1 MKTKGVLHNELAK
14 VIANMG
20 HGDMLVVTDRG
31 FPFPRH
37 NMTVCI
43 DVSVGRDLP
52 KFIDVVKVIL
62 EELEIESVIIAD
74 ETEKI
79 SPQVFHELQDILSQ
93 KTNKGNPI
101 EQKIIPH
108 TEFKHLVLDGALE
121 GQEVKAM
128 VKTGQFTPFA
138 NIILVSGVDF

>member
-1 MKTKGVLHNELAK
+1 VKTKGVLHNELAK

-37 NMTVCI
+37 NMTACI

-79 SPQVFHELQDILSQ
+79 SPRVFHELQDILSQ
-93 KTNKGNPI
+93 KTNKDNPI
-101 EQKIIPH
+101 KQKIIPH

>member
-37 NMTVCI
+37 NMTACI

-79 SPQVFHELQDILSQ
+79 SPRVFHELQDILSQ

>member
-37 NMTVCI
+37 NMTACI

-79 SPQVFHELQDILSQ
+79 SPRVFHELQDILSQ
-93 KTNKGNPI
+93 KTNKDNPI
-101 EQKIIPH
+101 KQKIIPH